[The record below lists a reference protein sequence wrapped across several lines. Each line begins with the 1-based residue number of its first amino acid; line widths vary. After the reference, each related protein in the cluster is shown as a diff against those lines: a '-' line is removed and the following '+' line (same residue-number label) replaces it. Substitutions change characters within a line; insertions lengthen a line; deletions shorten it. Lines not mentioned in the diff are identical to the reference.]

1 MGCAS
6 LGPQSLQK
14 ICVPSLVVIVAMDFS
29 PSFNLSEF
37 ESRTWSLRAI
47 AGTGSAVASTAIP
60 PMSMLRRLTSTVI
73 MFPFLIIAY
82 STTNGPAPSEAAG
95 PAPMAPNRWAWKT
108 WIKSASLIAAPWLR
122 NRNLENRDF
131 IIQVFQALNSR
142 QLASSD
148 REPSARV
155 EILPAL
161 ARVPSHSMRVVA
173 TRKTRRQA
181 STRISSPWRL
191 STLVFL
197 AVLNCRLH
205 LSYSRLAEGLL
216 LAFS

>member
-1 MGCAS
+1 
-6 LGPQSLQK
+6 
-14 ICVPSLVVIVAMDFS
+14 MD
-29 PSFNLSEF
+29 PHPAKPPVRHQWH
-37 ESRTWSLRAI
+37 RT
-47 AGTGSAVASTAIP
+47 
-60 PMSMLRRLTSTVI
+60 
-73 MFPFLIIAY
+73 
-82 STTNGPAPSEAAG
+82 AG
-95 PAPMAPNRWAWKT
+95 PGKRGSIP
-108 WIKSASLIAAPWLR
+108 LHFIAAPWLR

-161 ARVPSHSMRVVA
+161 ARVPSHSMRLVA

-205 LSYSRLAEGLL
+205 LSYS
-216 LAFS
+216 